1 MECEVRLKKIALALI
16 FVLFLTNI
24 FCLEKSYALDIKQS
38 LKEEAS
44 KLPEDSTEK
53 VYQDLIICLFI
64 PYIQKE
70 VNNYYQEY
78 LTEMPIVFPDS
89 VDIVNI
95 KRESGYGIQSEL
107 IVHPFVGPYN
117 YVGDDRIIIET
128 GVGGYVKIIKFEHLK
143 SYQLPWNWKHII
155 KIYIIGNINYI

>member
-1 MECEVRLKKIALALI
+1 MRKITLILI
-16 FVLFLTNI
+16 FILCLTGLFYAD
-24 FCLEKSYALDIKQS
+24 KSFALDTKELS
-38 LKEEAS
+38 KEEVS
-44 KLPEDSTEK
+44 KLPEDSMDK
-53 VYQDLIICLFI
+53 IYQDLIICLFI

-107 IVHPFVGPYN
+107 IVYPFVGPYN

-128 GVGGYVKIIKFEHLK
+128 GVGGYVKIIKFEHIK
-143 SYQLPWNWKHII
+143 SYQLPWNWQHIV
-155 KIYIIGNINYI
+155 KKTY

>member
-1 MECEVRLKKIALALI
+1 MKKITLALI
-16 FVLFLTNI
+16 FVLCLTSFFYTNTI
-24 FCLEKSYALDIKQS
+24 FALDIKQQF
-38 LKEEAS
+38 KEEVS
-44 KLPEDSTEK
+44 KLPEDSKEK
-53 VYQDLIICLFI
+53 IYQDLIICLFV

-78 LTEMPIVFPDS
+78 LTEMPTVFPDS

-95 KRESGYGIQSEL
+95 KRESGYRIQSEL

-155 KIYIIGNINYI
+155 KKSY

>member
-1 MECEVRLKKIALALI
+1 MRKITLILI
-16 FVLFLTNI
+16 FILCLTGLFYAD
-24 FCLEKSYALDIKQS
+24 KSFALDTKELS
-38 LKEEAS
+38 KEEVS
-44 KLPEDSTEK
+44 KLPEDSMDK
-53 VYQDLIICLFI
+53 IYQDLIICLFI

-128 GVGGYVKIIKFEHLK
+128 GVGGYVKIIKFEHIK
-143 SYQLPWNWKHII
+143 SYQLPWNWQHIV
-155 KIYIIGNINYI
+155 KKTY

>member
-1 MECEVRLKKIALALI
+1 MECEAGLKKITLALI
-16 FVLFLTNI
+16 FVLCLTGL
-24 FCLEKSYALDIKQS
+24 FYTDKSFALDTKQPS
-38 LKEEAS
+38 KEEVS
-44 KLPEDSTEK
+44 KLPEDSKEK
-53 VYQDLIICLFI
+53 IYQDLIICLFV

-78 LTEMPIVFPDS
+78 LTEMPTVFPDS

-95 KRESGYGIQSEL
+95 KREIGYGIQSEL

-128 GVGGYVKIIKFEHLK
+128 GVDGYLKVIKFEHLK
-143 SYQLPWNWKHII
+143 SYQLPWNWKHIV
-155 KIYIIGNINYI
+155 KKAY

>member
-1 MECEVRLKKIALALI
+1 MRKITLILI
-16 FVLFLTNI
+16 FILCLTGLFYAD
-24 FCLEKSYALDIKQS
+24 KSFALDTKELS
-38 LKEEAS
+38 KEEVS
-44 KLPEDSTEK
+44 KLPEDSMDK
-53 VYQDLIICLFI
+53 IYQDLIICLFI

-128 GVGGYVKIIKFEHLK
+128 G
-143 SYQLPWNWKHII
+143 
-155 KIYIIGNINYI
+155 

>member
-1 MECEVRLKKIALALI
+1 MKKITLALI
-16 FVLFLTNI
+16 FVLCLTSFFYTNTI
-24 FCLEKSYALDIKQS
+24 FALDIKQPF
-38 LKEEAS
+38 KEEVS
-44 KLPEDSTEK
+44 KLPEDSKEK
-53 VYQDLIICLFI
+53 IYQDLIICLFV

-78 LTEMPIVFPDS
+78 LTEMPTVFPDS

-155 KIYIIGNINYI
+155 KKSY

>member
-1 MECEVRLKKIALALI
+1 MKKITLALI
-16 FVLFLTNI
+16 FVLCLTGL
-24 FCLEKSYALDIKQS
+24 FYTDKSSALDTKQPS
-38 LKEEAS
+38 KEEVS
-44 KLPEDSTEK
+44 KLSEDSKEK
-53 VYQDLIICLFI
+53 IYQDLIICLFV

-70 VNNYYQEY
+70 VDNYYKEY

-95 KRESGYGIQSEL
+95 KRESEGGYLIQSEL

-128 GVGGYVKIIKFEHLK
+128 GVDGYLKVIKFEHLK

-155 KIYIIGNINYI
+155 KETY